1 MKPPAGA
8 KIRVL
13 LANDIPLF
21 VEGLRCS
28 LEQDSRMAVVGAASD
43 AKGIFRQAKV
53 LEPEVI
59 LLDLN
64 IPGLGG
70 LDVLPRLM
78 RVAERSKVIVLAT
91 HADGGLVREAARAG
105 AKGYLLVG
113 STPQVLQ
120 RAVAEVHAGR
130 TSFVVPPQ
138 EGAEGVGAG
147 LTARERQVLTLVAEG
162 LSSKEIAAELG
173 IGPRTVE
180 THRERLMEKLDARN
194 AVDLVR
200 SAFARGLVRL

>member
-1 MKPPAGA
+1 MKRPAGA

-28 LEQDSRMAVVGAASD
+28 LERDSRMVVVGAAAD
-43 AKGIFRQAKV
+43 AKGIFRQAKS

-59 LLDLN
+59 LLDMN

-70 LDVLPRLM
+70 LEALPRLLK
-78 RVAERSKVIVLAT
+78 VAGRSRVIVLAT
-91 HADGGLVREAARAG
+91 HADGGLVREAARFG
-105 AKGYLLVG
+105 AKGYLLMG
-113 STPQVLQ
+113 SAPQLFQ
-120 RAVAEVHAGR
+120 RAIAEVHAGG
-130 TSFVVPPQ
+130 TSFAVPPQ
-138 EGAEGVGAG
+138 EGSQGEGSG
-147 LTARERQVLTLVAEG
+147 LTVRERQVLALVADG
-162 LSSKEIAAELG
+162 LSSKEIAKELG
-173 IGPRTVE
+173 IGSRTVE
-180 THRERLMEKLDARN
+180 THRERLMDKLDARN

>member
-1 MKPPAGA
+1 MKRPAGA

-28 LEQDSRMAVVGAASD
+28 LEQDSRMVVVGAAAD

-59 LLDLN
+59 VLDMN

-113 STPQVLQ
+113 STPQMLQ

-130 TSFVVPPQ
+130 TSFVVPPG
-138 EGAEGVGAG
+138 EGAEGVGTG

-173 IGPRTVE
+173 IGARTVE
-180 THRERLMEKLDARN
+180 THRERLMDKLDARN
-194 AVDLVR
+194 SVYLVR

>member
-1 MKPPAGA
+1 MTRLEGS

-13 LANDIPLF
+13 LANDIPMF
-21 VEGLRCS
+21 VEGLRAS
-28 LEQDSRMAVVGAASD
+28 LGRDSRMVVVGAAAD
-43 AKGIFRQAKV
+43 GKDTFRQARA

-59 LLDLN
+59 LLDMN

-70 LDVLPRLM
+70 LEALPRLL
-78 RVAERSKVIVLAT
+78 RAAERSRVIVLAT
-91 HADGGLVREAARAG
+91 HADGGLVREAARFG
-105 AKGYLLVG
+105 AKGYLLMG
-113 STPQVLQ
+113 STPRLFQ
-120 RAVAEVHAGR
+120 RAVAAVHAGG
-130 TSFVVPPQ
+130 TSFVVAPEAPKG
-138 EGAEGVGAG
+138 ESSG

-173 IGPRTVE
+173 IGSRTVE
-180 THRERLMEKLDARN
+180 THRERLMDKLDARN